1 MIKKYVLDTN
11 VLINDYD
18 AMFKFE
24 DNEVILPLIVLEE
37 LDRLKGNQGSAGM
50 NSRKVLKNLDKL
62 REKGSLIK
70 GVEVGKSGLLRIDI
84 KHTQM
89 HAEIPTSMD
98 HNSPDNYI
106 ISVAYSIMKENP
118 DDPVILVSNDINVR
132 VKCNAVGIKAESYES
147 NKVNFLDVFKGFK
160 IINTDKKVLD
170 DFYENRALE
179 MSEYTFTPNECV
191 LLKVEKTGH
200 SALAK
205 FSSESKKLTPLFHM
219 ASKPWGIDARNL
231 EQRFAIELLMS
242 SEVQLV
248 CLIGTAG
255 TGKTLLALAAGL
267 EKVLGEKVYKRLI
280 VSRPVIPMGKDIGYL
295 PGRKE
300 EKMGSWMQPI
310 TDNLDFLFGAD
321 IKKEYSY
328 LYENKLIQVEALT
341 YIRGRSL
348 PDSYI
353 IIDEAQNLTAHE
365 VKTIITRAGENT
377 KIILTGDPFQID
389 IPYID
394 ESNNGLSYVAE
405 KFKNEKIAGRIV
417 LNKGER
423 SVLAS
428 RGAELL

>member
-11 VLINDYD
+11 ILISDSD
-18 AMFKFE
+18 AIFNFE
-24 DNEVILPLIVLEE
+24 DNEVIIPLIVLEE
-37 LDRLKGNQGSAGM
+37 LDRLKSTQGSAGA
-50 NSRKVLKNLDKL
+50 NARKVLKNLDRL
-62 REKGSLIK
+62 REKGNLIK
-70 GVEVGKSGLLRIDI
+70 GVEVGTGGLLRID
-84 KHTQM
+84 TENTEM
-89 HAEIPTSMD
+89 HKEIPATLD
-98 HNSPDNYI
+98 RNSPDNYI
-106 ISVAYSIMKENP
+106 ISVAFALSKETTQP
-118 DDPVILVSNDINVR
+118 LILVSNDINVR
-132 VKCNAVGIKAESYES
+132 VKSSSIGIKAEAYES

-160 IINTDKKVLD
+160 IINVEKTILD
-170 DFYENRALE
+170 IFYKEKELQLPDFD
-179 MSEYTFTPNECV
+179 FTPNECV
-191 LLKVEKTGH
+191 LLKVEKTGQ

-205 FSSESKKLTPLFHM
+205 FCCEKEKLIPLYHIS
-219 ASKPWGIDARNL
+219 AKPWGIDARNL

-242 SEVQLV
+242 SQIECV

-295 PGRKE
+295 PGSKDD
-300 EKMGSWMQPI
+300 KMGSWMQPI

-321 IKKEYSY
+321 IKKEYNY

-353 IIDEAQNLTAHE
+353 IIDEAQNLTSHE
-365 VKTIITRAGENT
+365 VKTIITRAGANT
-377 KIILTGDPFQID
+377 KIVLTGDPFQID
-389 IPYID
+389 IPYLD
-394 ESNNGLSYVAE
+394 ESNNGLSYIAE
-405 KFKNEKIAGRIV
+405 KFKNEGIAGRIV

-423 SVLAS
+423 SSLAT

>member
-1 MIKKYVLDTN
+1 LIKKYILDTN
-11 VLINDYD
+11 ILINDSD
-18 AMFKFE
+18 AIFNFE
-24 DNEVILPLIVLEE
+24 DNEVILPLVVLEE
-37 LDRLKGNQGSAGM
+37 LDKLKTNSGSAGA
-50 NSRKVLKNLDKL
+50 NARKVLKNLDKL
-62 REKGSLIK
+62 RETGSLIK
-70 GVEVGKSGLLRIDI
+70 GVEVGKGGILKIDT
-84 KHTQM
+84 KHTSVN
-89 HAEIPTSMD
+89 ADIPSSLD
-98 HNSPDNYI
+98 RNSADNHI
-106 ISVAYSIMKENP
+106 ISVAYSVGKESKE
-118 DDPVILVSNDINVR
+118 PVILVSNDINVR
-132 VKCNAVGIKAESYES
+132 VKSNALGIKAEAYES
-147 NKVNFLDVFKGFK
+147 NKVNFLDVFRGFQIVSVEK
-160 IINTDKKVLD
+160 SVLD
-170 DFYENRALE
+170 TFYQDKELKLDNK
-179 MSEYTFTPNECV
+179 FTPNECI
-191 LLKVEKTGH
+191 LLKVPGTGQ

-205 FSSESKKLTPLFHM
+205 YEYQTDTIKPLFHI
-219 ASKPWGIDARNL
+219 ATKPWGIDARNL

-242 SEVQLV
+242 SNVQLV

-295 PGRKE
+295 PGGKD

-310 TDNLDFLFGAD
+310 TDNLDYLFGAD

-353 IIDEAQNLTAHE
+353 IIDEAQNLTSHE

-377 KIILTGDPFQID
+377 KIVLTGDPFQID
-389 IPYID
+389 IPYLD

-405 KFKNEKIAGRIV
+405 KFKNEPIAGRIV

-423 SVLAS
+423 SILAS
-428 RGAELL
+428 KGAELL

>member
-1 MIKKYVLDTN
+1 MIKKYILDTN
-11 VLINDYD
+11 ILINDSD
-18 AMFKFE
+18 AIFNFE
-24 DNEVILPLIVLEE
+24 DNEVILPLVVLEE
-37 LDRLKGNQGSAGM
+37 LDKLKTNPGSAGA
-50 NSRKVLKNLDKL
+50 SARKVLKNLDKL
-62 REKGSLIK
+62 RESGSLIK
-70 GVEVGKSGLLRIDI
+70 GVEVGKGGILKIDT
-84 KHTQM
+84 KHT
-89 HAEIPTSMD
+89 HVNPEIPSSLD
-98 HNSPDNYI
+98 RNSADNHI
-106 ISVAYSIMKENP
+106 ISVAYSVGKESKE
-118 DDPVILVSNDINVR
+118 PVILVSNDINVR
-132 VKCNAVGIKAESYES
+132 VKSHALGIKAEAYES
-147 NKVNFLDVFKGFK
+147 NKVNFLDVFKGFQIVQVEK
-160 IINTDKKVLD
+160 SVLD
-170 DFYENRALE
+170 TFYQARELQLDKE
-179 MSEYTFTPNECV
+179 FTPNECV
-191 LLKVEKTGH
+191 LLKVPESGQ

-205 FSSESKKLTPLFHM
+205 YHHETGKLQPLYHI

-242 SEVQLV
+242 SNIQLV

-295 PGRKE
+295 PGGKD

-353 IIDEAQNLTAHE
+353 IIDEAQNLTTHE

-389 IPYID
+389 IPYLD

-405 KFKNEKIAGRIV
+405 KFKNEAIAGRIV

-423 SVLAS
+423 SSLAS
-428 RGAELL
+428 KGAELL

>member
-11 VLINDYD
+11 VLISDSD
-18 AMFKFE
+18 AIYNFE
-24 DNEVILPLIVLEE
+24 DNEVIIPLIVLEE
-37 LDRLKGNQGSAGM
+37 LDRLKSNAGSAGA
-50 NSRKVLKNLDKL
+50 NARKVLKNFDKL

-70 GVEVGKSGLLRIDI
+70 GVEVGNGGILKIDTE
-84 KHTQM
+84 HTNL
-89 HAEIPTSMD
+89 HNEIPASLD
-98 HNSPDNYI
+98 RNSPDNYI
-106 ISVAYSIMKENP
+106 ISVAYALSKESKE
-118 DDPVILVSNDINVR
+118 PVIIVSNDINVR
-132 VKCNAVGIKAESYES
+132 VKSNAIGVKAESYES
-147 NKVNFLDVFKGFK
+147 NKVNFLDVFKGFQVLK
-160 IINTDKKVLD
+160 VEKDLLDK
-170 DFYENRALE
+170 FYKNGELE
-179 MSEYTFTPNECV
+179 LPEYNFTPNECV

-205 FSSESKKLTPLFHM
+205 YSYKDKKLIPLYHIS
-219 ASKPWGIDARNL
+219 SKPWGIDARNL

-242 SEVQLV
+242 TDIQCV

-295 PGRKE
+295 PGSKDD
-300 EKMGSWMQPI
+300 KMGSWMQPI

-321 IKKEYSY
+321 IKKEYNY

-353 IIDEAQNLTAHE
+353 IIDEAQNLTSHE
-365 VKTIITRAGENT
+365 VKTIITRAGANT
-377 KIILTGDPFQID
+377 KIVLTGDPFQID

-394 ESNNGLSYVAE
+394 ESNNGLSYTAE
-405 KFKNEKIAGRIV
+405 KFKNEPIAGRIV

-423 SVLAS
+423 SSLAS
-428 RGAELL
+428 KGAELL